1 MLASSLRTLLL
12 PALPPALLCCL
23 RSEHDALGDDDIA
36 MYNTPEGMLAADVV
50 PEGVYVPEVVV
61 SKNVRK
67 ARGRMRV
74 SAQQGQRVRV
84 AVELVGSDAVHQQV
98 VAQLSVQSSTLT
110 ALQLCRRAC

>member
-1 MLASSLRTLLL
+1 MHQVSERCCRLHCHLR
-12 PALPPALLCCL
+12 LLCCL

-36 MYNTPEGMLAADVV
+36 VYNTPEGMLAADVV

-74 SAQQGQRVRV
+74 SAQQG
-84 AVELVGSDAVHQQV
+84 
-98 VAQLSVQSSTLT
+98 
-110 ALQLCRRAC
+110 